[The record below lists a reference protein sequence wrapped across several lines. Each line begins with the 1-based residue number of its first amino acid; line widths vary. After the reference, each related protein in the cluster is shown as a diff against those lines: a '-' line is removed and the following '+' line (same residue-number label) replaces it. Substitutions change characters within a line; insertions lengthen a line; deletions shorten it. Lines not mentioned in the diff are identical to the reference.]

1 MVITFWCQTE
11 DKSLPPDSQSSL
23 SFLPHSGATRI
34 QLESEKHLQGIE
46 NSLARV
52 TVLEIPLES
61 LQTAFK
67 MPADSSDNRLIWN
80 SIKNSKM
87 LSSTLNKGTL
97 QSHFPLEET
106 RVDFKI
112 YAPNDWPPN
121 TFHGLWKVYVCVCVF
136 ICWSVCECEKKS
148 MWIDV
153 NKNLHYSLI
162 NYAH

>member
-23 SFLPHSGATRI
+23 PILQHSGATRI
-34 QLESEKHLQGIE
+34 QLESEKHLQGTE
-46 NSLARV
+46 NSLPRV
-52 TVLEIPLES
+52 TVLEILLES

-87 LSSTLNKGTL
+87 LSPTLNKGTL

-112 YAPNDWPPN
+112 YAPND
-121 TFHGLWKVYVCVCVF
+121 
-136 ICWSVCECEKKS
+136 
-148 MWIDV
+148 
-153 NKNLHYSLI
+153 
-162 NYAH
+162 